1 MKGLYNLTELKDN
14 NKINNS
20 DSQTVK
26 ATDMTNLKELVNELH
41 KNKITP
47 PRDNFKYWS
56 TNLPTVK
63 GDPIRGKVTG
73 KTEEEV
79 YQKLAKFYGIHIIDE
94 NATIQNLFYAWYNTA
109 VEDGMEQQTF
119 ERCEYTFEK
128 YYVKTGWCNRKIKN
142 MSMQEWK
149 YFIENTV
156 RDKIPPIRNE
166 KITKKEYGRLKDI
179 TSSIISQARADG
191 LVDYEWGSIK
201 GGRTGILGI
210 IQLGKGAF
218 APDEEKDD
226 VYQPDEMAK
235 IIEYCKTQD
244 NPKAKVLIT
253 VAITGLRVGE
263 VCALTHKDIDVTN
276 AKISVHS
283 TETKSKKYGI
293 RVEGHTKTKAGTRDI
308 KVRDCHKPFLADLY
322 FQSSNQPYV
331 FMHTKKNKQGVKGR
345 IRTQDVRR
353 YLVDVCNA
361 IGITYKKTHA
371 IRKYYGSEMKKS
383 GVPDEIRKVQL
394 GHTQISTTE
403 KYYDRDIYTDQEKA
417 DYINR
422 VSGI

>member
-1 MKGLYNLTELKDN
+1 MTEQKD
-14 NKINNS
+14 KTKLETS

-26 ATDMTNLKELVNELH
+26 VTAMADLKELVNELH
-41 KNKITP
+41 HNKITP
-47 PRDNFKYWS
+47 PRDNYRYWS

-63 GDPIRGKVTG
+63 GEPFRGKVTG

-94 NATIQNLFYAWYNTA
+94 NATLEDLFYSWYKSA
-109 VEDGMEQQTF
+109 LEDGMEQQTF
-119 ERCEYTFEK
+119 ERYEATFKK
-128 YYVKTGWCNRKIKN
+128 YYVRTNWNNRKIKN
-142 MSMQEWK
+142 LSMQDWK

-156 RDKIPPIRNE
+156 RDKIYPMRGE

-191 LVDYEWGSIK
+191 LVEYEWGTIK
-201 GGRTGILGI
+201 DGKTGIIGI

-218 APDEEKDD
+218 APDKKKDD
-226 VYQPDEMAK
+226 VYQPDEMTK
-235 IIEYCKTQD
+235 IIEYCKAQD
-244 NPKAKVLIT
+244 NPKAKVIIT
-253 VAITGLRVGE
+253 TSITGLRVGE

-276 AKISVHS
+276 TKISVHS

-308 KVRDCHKPFLADLY
+308 KVKDCHKPFLAELY

-331 FMHTKKNKQGVKGR
+331 FMHTKKNKQGIKGR

-353 YLVDVCNA
+353 YVKEVCNEV
-361 IGITYKKTHA
+361 GVPYKGVHA
-371 IRKYYGSEMKKS
+371 FRKYYESQMKKN
-383 GVPDEIRKVQL
+383 GVPDEIRK
-394 GHTQISTTE
+394 TQIGHSNITTTE
-403 KYYDRDIYTDQEKA
+403 KYYDRDIYTEQEKA

>member
-1 MKGLYNLTELKDN
+1 
-14 NKINNS
+14 
-20 DSQTVK
+20 
-26 ATDMTNLKELVNELH
+26 MTNLKELVNELH

-47 PRDNFKYWS
+47 PRENYKYWS
-56 TNLPTVK
+56 TNLPSVK
-63 GDPIRGKVTG
+63 GEPFRGKVTG

-79 YQKLAKFYGIHIIDE
+79 YEKLAEFYGIHIIDE

-201 GGRTGILGI
+201 GGRTGIIGI

-226 VYQPDEMAK
+226 VYYPHEMKK
-235 IIEYCKTQD
+235 ILNYCKRQED
-244 NPKAKVLIT
+244 PKADCIRLI
-253 VAITGLRVGE
+253 AMTGMRIGE
-263 VCALTHKDIDVTN
+263 ATALMHDDIDVAN
-276 AKISVHS
+276 MQIYVNK
-283 TETKSKKYGI
+283 TEVKPKSGI
-293 RVEGHTKTKAGTRDI
+293 KVAHHTKTKAGMRAITV
-308 KVRDCHKPFLADLY
+308 KDCHKEFLSELY
-322 FQSSNQPYV
+322 FKSSSQPYV
-331 FMHTKKNKQGVKGR
+331 FINTKKNKQGKRGR
-345 IRTQDVRR
+345 IGTQAIRR
-353 YLVDVCNA
+353 YIKEVCKEV
-361 IGITYKKTHA
+361 GVPYKAVHA
-371 IRKYYGSEMKKS
+371 IRKYYASMMEKD
-383 GVPDEIRKVQL
+383 GVPDRIQTENL
-394 GHTQISTTE
+394 GQKDISTT
-403 KYYDRDIYTDQEKA
+403 KRFYHKDMHTKQEKRQ
-417 DYINR
+417 YINS

>member
-1 MKGLYNLTELKDN
+1 MRMKGLYNLTELKDN

-41 KNKITP
+41 RNKITP

-94 NATIQNLFYAWYNTA
+94 NATVEDMFYAWQN
-109 VEDGMEQQTF
+109 VKLEDGSLTQQGF
-119 ERCEYTFEK
+119 ERCEADFKKFYVRTGWNNRKVKSMKPQDWK
-128 YYVKTGWCNRKIKN
+128 YY
-142 MSMQEWK
+142 
-149 YFIENTV
+149 IENTV
-156 RDKIPPIRNE
+156 RGKTGGNRLTERQKDRLIGCTTPIIN
-166 KITKKEYGRLKDI
+166 
-179 TSSIISQARADG
+179 QAFADG
-191 LVDYEWGSIK
+191 LITYTYSTVHE
-201 GGRTGILGI
+201 ILTVTN
-210 IQLGKGAF
+210 KSCAKS
-218 APDEEKDD
+218 PKKDD
-226 VYQPDEMAK
+226 VYQPDEMTK

-244 NPKAKVLIT
+244 NPKAKVIIT
-253 VAITGLRVGE
+253 TSITGLRVGE

-276 AKISVHS
+276 TKISVHS
-283 TETKSKKYGI
+283 TETKSKKYGV
-293 RVEGHTKTKAGTRDI
+293 RVERHTKTKAGTRDI
-308 KVRDCHKPFLADLY
+308 KVKDCHKPFLADLY

-331 FMHTKKNKQGVKGR
+331 FMHTKKNKKGVKGR

-353 YLVDVCNA
+353 YVKEVCNKV
-361 IGITYKKTHA
+361 GVPYKGVHA
-371 IRKYYGSEMKKS
+371 FRKYYESEMKKN
-383 GVPDEIRKVQL
+383 GVPDEIRKTQI
-394 GHTQISTTE
+394 GHSHISTTE
-403 KYYDRDIYTDQEKA
+403 KYYDRDIYTEQEKA